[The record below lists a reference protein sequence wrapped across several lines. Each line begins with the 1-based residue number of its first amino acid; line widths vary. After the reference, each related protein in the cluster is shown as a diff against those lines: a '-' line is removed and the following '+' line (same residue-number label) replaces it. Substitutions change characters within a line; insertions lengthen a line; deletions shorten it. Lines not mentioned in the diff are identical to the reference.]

1 MSFVL
6 SLIAAIAFTMGLA
19 GPPAAYAE
27 ASLADAYAI
36 ILSKKRVDLAHAFGA
51 DTPVWRGFGRKPMA

>member
-6 SLIAAIAFTMGLA
+6 SLIAVIVFMVGLA
-19 GPPAAYAE
+19 GPPAAHAE
-27 ASLADAYAI
+27 GSLADAYAI
-36 ILSKKRVDLAHAFGA
+36 IASKQRVDLTHTFGA